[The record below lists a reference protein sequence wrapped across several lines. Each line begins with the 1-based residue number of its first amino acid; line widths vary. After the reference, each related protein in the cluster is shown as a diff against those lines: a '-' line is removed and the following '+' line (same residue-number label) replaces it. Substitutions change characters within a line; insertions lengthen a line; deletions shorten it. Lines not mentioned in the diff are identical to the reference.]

1 MTIKQ
6 LKNIQV
12 YTIEL
17 QRLEECIATLENE
30 QVQPELIEAYRK
42 QLQEERGKVLAK
54 KMEAEVFLSNIKD
67 DEVRLIA
74 KLKFI
79 DLKSW
84 AEIGKMLN
92 YDRTAVYYKWQ
103 NYLQKRKKGN
113 VSHFSHSKNSKI
125 EAETK

>member
-1 MTIKQ
+1 MTVKQ

-17 QRLEECIATLENE
+17 QRLEEILATLENE
-30 QVQPELIEAYRK
+30 KAQPELIETYRL
-42 QLQEERGKVLAK
+42 QLQLHRYDIFLK
-54 KMEAEVFLSNIKD
+54 KMEAEVFLSSIKD

-92 YDRTAVYYKWQ
+92 YDRTAV
-103 NYLQKRKKGN
+103 
-113 VSHFSHSKNSKI
+113 
-125 EAETK
+125 